1 MQKARNSRALALS
14 PEWVWDQVNP
24 EDKMIRAME
33 MENGFQG
40 PQVSE
45 KAVWVS
51 SCVQR
56 RVFKHIKPHDR
67 SWDLESSVQGD

>member
-1 MQKARNSRALALS
+1 MQKARDSRALALS
-14 PEWVWDQVNP
+14 PEWVWDQVNS

-40 PQVSE
+40 PQVSK
-45 KAVWVS
+45 KAIWVS

-56 RVFKHIKPHDR
+56 RVFKHIKSYDR